1 MQHPSQT
8 ALHTESPG
16 QNIKIDVP
24 ENLWC
29 YSSPRFAQDLHLI
42 PHCQQHFD
50 YFQAGN
56 ENMEIKLC
64 PHVPQFTTLSVL
76 GKTKAFFFFFQC
88 RFRSEPDMPWMFYLN
103 FLEFGLMITYKNI
116 CLASL
121 IFIPWN
127 RGTFNGRL
135 VHSHYNIKLNN
146 AAPKWSAW
154 LS

>member
-29 YSSPRFAQDLHLI
+29 YSDPRFAQDLHLI

-76 GKTKAFFFFFQC
+76 GKTKAFFFF
-88 RFRSEPDMPWMFYLN
+88 S
-103 FLEFGLMITYKNI
+103 
-116 CLASL
+116 
-121 IFIPWN
+121 
-127 RGTFNGRL
+127 
-135 VHSHYNIKLNN
+135 N
-146 AAPKWSAW
+146 ADLGVSQTCHECFT
-154 LS
+154 